1 MKDMTEL
8 ANKDFNTI
16 IINMLSMLKDL
27 KESMNGMEKRN
38 GRFLKMKKK
47 NIILNE
53 KFTEWD
59 LYQIKHCRRKYQSM
73 STHSNR
79 NYVFL

>member
-47 NIILNE
+47 IL
-53 KFTEWD
+53 
-59 LYQIKHCRRKYQSM
+59 S
-73 STHSNR
+73 
-79 NYVFL
+79 